1 MQTMGVARMTLSKGA
16 AGELAGVRRR
26 SLDGLSGRLAAGAHT
41 SRAYLAGLGTT
52 GCLLACA
59 GLLFLVAS
67 AIVSFSGWP
76 QVGAPSSP
84 VPVTVPG
91 DGAGGGRSTTGR
103 ALAAGLRATSPAGSK
118 GSSGAAVRARTPG
131 SDSGAGGADRSGA
144 GARRGAGGFDRG
156 QATNGESISRL
167 GSRPGV
173 PERSGSGG
181 DLAGGSGWLR

>member
-1 MQTMGVARMTLSKGA
+1 MQTMGVARMTLSNGA

-84 VPVTVPG
+84 VPVTVP
-91 DGAGGGRSTTGR
+91 
-103 ALAAGLRATSPAGSK
+103 
-118 GSSGAAVRARTPG
+118 
-131 SDSGAGGADRSGA
+131 ADRASGGSHDRP
-144 GARRGAGGFDRG
+144 GARRRPAGNQSRG
-156 QATNGESISRL
+156 LEGEL
-167 GSRPGV
+167 GRGC
-173 PERSGSGG
+173 
-181 DLAGGSGWLR
+181 